1 MAAPAWPKAEEAA
14 AAPGFAVV
22 EESLAASPDTA
33 ETSEE
38 IDLSLEWDDAVSV
51 EAEEPEPEIA
61 AQVPPQVEEV
71 EAPPLVTTQPGD
83 DPRVNEKVDEI
94 RFYLAHGMPEQ
105 AMAGL
110 AKLQTLTTDKAKVD
124 EVRAEVEA
132 AAMEAAEAQ
141 ACPVPE
147 PVFVTPDTAPESR
160 HRSGF
165 RRAQGGCL
173 CAVL

>member
-1 MAAPAWPKAEEAA
+1 MEPAPQA
-14 AAPGFAVV
+14 
-22 EESLAASPDTA
+22 
-33 ETSEE
+33 
-38 IDLSLEWDDAVSV
+38 

-110 AKLQTLTTDKAKVD
+110 AKLQTLWGDAKVVKPQLD
-124 EVRAEVEA
+124 SLGLPVEVVPASAERSA
-132 AAMEAAEAQ
+132 ACANAR
-141 ACPVPE
+141 
-147 PVFVTPDTAPESR
+147 TPQPASR
-160 HRSGF
+160 
-165 RRAQGGCL
+165 
-173 CAVL
+173 